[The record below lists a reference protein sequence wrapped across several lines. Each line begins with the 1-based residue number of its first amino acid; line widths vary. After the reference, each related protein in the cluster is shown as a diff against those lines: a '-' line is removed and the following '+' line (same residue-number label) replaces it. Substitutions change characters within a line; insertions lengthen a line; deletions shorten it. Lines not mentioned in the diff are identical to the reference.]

1 MINKL
6 AIKNL
11 KSNSKDIVSFIL
23 SNAMM
28 YAVLFVMTS
37 LTKNQYVL
45 TRHPLLIDMMQFG
58 VFIVS
63 IVDVIFTVYSQRFII
78 KKRFQELFL
87 YEVLGL
93 EKKHII
99 KMLFI
104 ESAFI
109 FVFTAILAVVTGYVL
124 GIFSFLF
131 LRKLLNITL
140 DAFNIFNFEVTSLA
154 FTIFIMVGSFLLNLA
169 INIFHIAKKTP
180 TELKNYQNEPEKEPK
195 TKTLSTILGFV
206 ALVLGYAI
214 SLFTN
219 NPFNAIFLLLVAI
232 LLVIIG
238 TYLLFTSISIFILK
252 LERKN
257 KAHYYKVK
265 NFLTISTL
273 IYRIKSNAISLA
285 TITILCSAVI
295 ISTSTVL
302 TIGQTTKNMIID
314 NDYVM
319 TGILDKNKLTLQAI
333 DNKIS
338 EIDNKFAPSLSMDKS
353 YFISYSITC
362 TIDESGVIKPLDSS
376 NSQDYSKYTML
387 TITTKDFYEKAFN
400 EKLQNINSEQ
410 IFFGTNSNKTGN
422 LKQITLFDKTYQTI
436 PTQEKGDK
444 RMVTDKT
451 FLIVDNFD
459 TFKHLVNS
467 FSKIENK
474 PSQIYNLLSYNIFIN
489 QGDTDIYNYLKT
501 FSEQNSL
508 ELYDKKGQIDFLQ
521 EFSGGFL
528 FLGVLISIV
537 FTIITSLVL
546 YYKQTAEGNEDKKR
560 YDILKKLGISEKMA
574 QFIIKSQMKIVFL
587 MPIVVAVVHNIIA
600 SKIMY
605 NILRLFGLLNYSSYF
620 NNLILISSIYGIIYF
635 ISYMLAQKSY
645 KDIIW

>member
-1 MINKL
+1 MI
-6 AIKNL
+6 
-11 KSNSKDIVSFIL
+11 
-23 SNAMM
+23 
-28 YAVLFVMTS
+28 
-37 LTKNQYVL
+37 
-45 TRHPLLIDMMQFG
+45 
-58 VFIVS
+58 
-63 IVDVIFTVYSQRFII
+63 
-78 KKRFQELFL
+78 
-87 YEVLGL
+87 
-93 EKKHII
+93 
-99 KMLFI
+99 
-104 ESAFI
+104 
-109 FVFTAILAVVTGYVL
+109 
-124 GIFSFLF
+124 
-131 LRKLLNITL
+131 
-140 DAFNIFNFEVTSLA
+140 
-154 FTIFIMVGSFLLNLA
+154 
-169 INIFHIAKKTP
+169 
-180 TELKNYQNEPEKEPK
+180 
-195 TKTLSTILGFV
+195 
-206 ALVLGYAI
+206 LGYAI

-314 NDYVM
+314 NDYVI

-410 IFFGTNSNKTGN
+410 IFFGTNSKKTGS